1 MKRFTAFWQRLML
14 RLGLRPLDEAE
25 DEDAEFIFTEESDLN
40 YDRDPFLHSL
50 SSLTAADIPLSKPPK
65 NNKKQ
70 DKLFEVARSTMLV
83 ICILVFVG
91 SIVYLIDNFAQKA
104 EAEILYGEA
113 AAEFEAAG
121 LDFGFLTGE
130 TAETAALP
138 AVQPGMVTALSKGN
152 LSGGMM
158 TLTDSISLL
167 ASGGASSSGGAHNEE
182 LEKLRALLNTYE
194 ERNEDVTSYLRI
206 PGVDI
211 SYVVVQGDDND
222 YYLNHT
228 YKKEYLV
235 VGSIYMDYR
244 NSESLLDNHN
254 TVLYGHN
261 IENPGIMFHRVTDF
275 FDAEIFENELIYLY
289 TMEGVFVYKPFAIY
303 STRPDSGYIRTD
315 FATEEEFVEFC
326 EQMKK
331 RSKLASDVT
340 FDGDER
346 LLTLSTCTNY
356 NNGRYA
362 LHAYLVDHIN

>member
-1 MKRFTAFWQRLML
+1 MKRFTAFWQRLMQ
-14 RLGLRPLDEAE
+14 RFGLHPMDEAE

-50 SSLTAADIPLSKPPK
+50 SSLTAEDIPLSKAPK
-65 NNKKQ
+65 TVNKQ
-70 DKLFEVARSTMLV
+70 DKLFEIARSVMLV

-104 EAEILYGEA
+104 EAEVLYGEA

-121 LDFGFLTGE
+121 LDFGFFGGDAPE
-130 TAETAALP
+130 TEAIP
-138 AVQPGMVTALSKGN
+138 DVQPGTVTALSKGN
-152 LSGGMM
+152 SSGGMM
-158 TLTDSISLL
+158 TLTDSVNLL
-167 ASGGASSSGGAHNEE
+167 ASGGAFGSDGAHNEE

-194 ERNEDVTSYLRI
+194 ERNEDVTSYIRI

-211 SYVVVQGDDND
+211 SYVVVQGEDND
-222 YYLNHT
+222 YYLDHN

-244 NSESLLDNHN
+244 NEESLSDNYN

-261 IENPGIMFHRVTDF
+261 IERPGIMFHRVTDF
-275 FDAEIFENELIYLY
+275 FDKNVFENELIYLY

-315 FATEEEFVEFC
+315 FATEEEFVQFC
-326 EQMKK
+326 EDMKK
-331 RSKLASDVT
+331 RSKLKTDVT
-340 FDGDER
+340 FDGSDR
-346 LLTLSTCTNY
+346 ILTLSTCTNY

-362 LHAYLVDHIN
+362 LHAYLVEHIN

>member
-1 MKRFTAFWQRLML
+1 MKRFSAFWQRLMQ
-14 RLGLRPLDEAE
+14 RLGLRPAEEAE
-25 DEDAEFIFTEESDLN
+25 DEDAEFVFTEESELN

-50 SSLTAADIPLSKPPK
+50 SGLTKKDIPLAKPPK
-65 NNKKQ
+65 KSNKQ
-70 DKLFEVARSTMLV
+70 DKLLELARSAMLV
-83 ICILVFVG
+83 ICVLVFVG

-104 EAEILYGEA
+104 EAEVLYGEA

-121 LDFGFLTGE
+121 LDFGFFTGD
-130 TAETAALP
+130 AP
-138 AVQPGMVTALSKGN
+138 AQEAVSDVQSGTVTALSKDN
-152 LSGGMM
+152 PSFGMM
-158 TLTDSISLL
+158 SLTDSIGMLV
-167 ASGGASSSGGAHNEE
+167 SGGSSAAEKTYNEE
-182 LEKLRALLNTYE
+182 LEKLRALLHTYE
-194 ERNEDVTSYLRI
+194 ERNEDVTGYIRI

-222 YYLNHT
+222 FYLNHN

-244 NSESLLDNHN
+244 NEEALAENYN

-275 FDAEIFENELIYLY
+275 FDQDIFENELIYLY
-289 TMEGVFVYKPFAIY
+289 TEEGVFVYKPFSIY

-315 FATEEEFVEFC
+315 FATEEEFVAFC
-326 EQMKK
+326 EKMQK

-340 FDGDER
+340 FDGDDR
-346 LLTLSTCTNY
+346 ILTLSTCTNY

-362 LHAYLVDHIN
+362 LHAYLVEQIN

>member
-1 MKRFTAFWQRLML
+1 MARFRAFRQRLL
-14 RLGLRPLDEAE
+14 QRLGIRPTEVDE
-25 DEDAEFIFTEESDLN
+25 DEDAEFVFTEESDLN

-50 SSLTAADIPLSKPPK
+50 NHLKAEDIPLSKAPK
-65 NNKKQ
+65 NTKGQ
-70 DKLFEVARSTMLV
+70 DKLFDIARSVMLV
-83 ICILVFVG
+83 ICVLVFVG

-104 EAEILYGEA
+104 EAEVLYGEA

-121 LDFGFLTGE
+121 LDFGFFTGDAPE
-130 TAETAALP
+130 KEAVPT
-138 AVQPGMVTALSKGN
+138 VQPGTVSALPKGN
-152 LSGGMM
+152 SAGGMM
-158 TLTDSISLL
+158 TLTDSISFLT
-167 ASGGASSSGGAHNEE
+167 SGGLSSGSAHNEE
-182 LEKLRALLNTYE
+182 LEKLRALLTTYE
-194 ERNEDVTSYLRI
+194 ERNEDVTGYIRI

-211 SYVVVQGDDND
+211 SYVVVQGEDND

-244 NSESLLDNHN
+244 NAESLAENYN

-275 FDAEIFENELIYLY
+275 FDEEIFENELIYLY
-289 TMEGVFVYKPFAIY
+289 TMEGVFVYKPFSIY
-303 STRPDSGYIRTD
+303 STRPDSGYIRTE
-315 FATEEEFVEFC
+315 FATKEEFAEFC
-326 EQMKK
+326 EKMKK

-346 LLTLSTCTNY
+346 ILTLSTCTNY